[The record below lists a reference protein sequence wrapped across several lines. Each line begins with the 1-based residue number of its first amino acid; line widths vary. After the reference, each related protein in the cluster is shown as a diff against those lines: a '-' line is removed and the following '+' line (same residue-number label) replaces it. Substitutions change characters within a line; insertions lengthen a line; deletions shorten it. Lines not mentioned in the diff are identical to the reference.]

1 MISRKTK
8 VVLCACLAVIT
19 IAAAGCGTSTDTAK
33 SSTSSGQNGK
43 IVEQIKARGELVIGT
58 ATGYPPYIFLDTSK
72 SGKNY
77 AGLDILLAQKVADK
91 LGVKLKVQDMVFQA
105 LLASLSAKKVDL
117 AIGGI
122 NPTEERHKTYDFS
135 DVYMVSHN
143 CMIVRKA
150 DAEKYKTIEDF
161 KGQTIGVQKSTT
173 QESIAQN
180 EMPESKVA
188 SLAHVPDAILE
199 LTQGQVAGVI
209 AEDVVA
215 QQYLMM
221 NPDLVKLNI
230 TFKKDKKESVIF
242 VNKGNDDL
250 VAVLNEVIKE
260 EKANGDL
267 DKFLD
272 ESNKLSVSLAKQ

>member
-1 MISRKTK
+1 MFSKKSK
-8 VVLCACLAVIT
+8 VILCACLAA
-19 IAAAGCGTSTDTAK
+19 IAIAVAGCGSSSETAK
-33 SSTSSGQNGK
+33 TSAAPADKGK
-43 IVEQIKARGELVIGT
+43 IVEQIKSRGELVIGT

-77 AGLDILLAQKVADK
+77 AGFDIMLAQKVADK

-105 LLASLSAKKVDL
+105 LLASLSSKKVDL

-122 NPTEERHKTYDFS
+122 SPTDERHKTYDFS
-135 DVYMVSHN
+135 DVYLVSHN
-143 CMIVRKA
+143 CMLVRKE
-150 DAEKYKTIEDF
+150 DAGKYKTIEDF
-161 KGQTIGVQKSTT
+161 KNQTIGVQKSTT
-173 QESIAQN
+173 QEAIAQS
-180 EMPESKVA
+180 EMPDSKIA

-221 NPDLVKLNI
+221 NPDLVKLDI
-230 TFKKDKKESVIF
+230 KFKRDQKESVVF
-242 VNKGNDDL
+242 FNKGNEDL
-250 VAVLNEVIKE
+250 VAVVNEVIKE

-272 ESNKLSVSLAKQ
+272 ESDKLAVSLAK